1 MNTEGLES
9 YLDLL
14 EQYASWEEELVE
26 RNEAQEKVST
36 QNQYLIEQLLQS
48 KNPIKLE
55 LGAGKERKLPGW
67 TTVDICEDCDLR
79 LNLAEPL
86 PFPDSCVSV
95 IYSSHVLEHFSY
107 PYPLDNLLSECYR
120 ILEDGGTFS
129 VCVPNARIYIEAYLN
144 PEKFAYEKY
153 CRYKP
158 GFHFNSKIDYIN
170 YIAYMVGHHRYMFDE
185 ENLPVILTKTGFK
198 NARIRDFDSTI
209 DLESRKYESIYAI
222 GEK

>member
-9 YLDLL
+9 YLNLL
-14 EQYASWEEELVE
+14 EQYASWEEEVVE
-26 RNEAQEKVST
+26 RNEVWGKVST
-36 QNQYLIEQLLQS
+36 QNQSLIEQLLQS

-79 LNLAEPL
+79 LNLAEAL
-86 PFPDSCVSV
+86 PFPDGCVSA

-107 PYPLDNLLSECYR
+107 PYPLGNLLSECYR
-120 ILEDGGTFS
+120 ILEDGGIFS
-129 VCVPNARIYIEAYLN
+129 VCVPNARIYIEAYFS
-144 PEKFAYEKY
+144 PEKFDPEQY

-158 GFHFNSKIDYIN
+158 GFDYNSKIDYIN
-170 YIAYMVGHHRYMFDE
+170 YIAYMAGHHHYMFDE
-185 ENLPVILTKTGFK
+185 ENLPVILSKIGFK
-198 NARIRDFDSTI
+198 NARIRNFDFTI

-222 GEK
+222 AEK